1 VQLGRITHIDNP
13 TALDTM
19 RYMKQFALHG
29 EESPEVRVLA
39 ESIVGEL
46 MGRDY
51 VSEYVAVLNWV
62 RQNIRYTRDPRTI
75 EQVRTPQVTIARK
88 QGDCDDMATLIAA
101 LVAQLGGSVRFVAAS
116 FGPQR
121 ALAHVWAEALDP
133 TTRRW
138 VVLDPVP
145 GKRVNN
151 MLGAVHTRL
160 MLPVS

>member
-1 VQLGRITHIDNP
+1 MQLGQITHHDNP

-19 RYMKQFALHG
+19 RYMKRFALQG
-29 EESPEVRVLA
+29 EEAPEVRVVA
-39 ESIVGEL
+39 EGIVAEL

-62 RQNIRYTRDPRTI
+62 RQHIRYTRDPRTI
-75 EQVRTPQVTIARK
+75 EQVRSPQVTLARR

-101 LVAQLGGSVRFVAAS
+101 LVAQLGGSTRFVAAA
-116 FGPQR
+116 FGPGR
-121 ALAHVWAEALDP
+121 ALAHVWAEAFDP
-133 TTRRW
+133 ASKQW

-151 MLGAVHTRL
+151 MLGAVHTRV
-160 MLPVS
+160 MLSVS